1 MGGVILVRGL
11 LGFGRGLRKLIGMAR
26 GGVRTITNPL

>member
-11 LGFGRGLRKLIGMAR
+11 LGFGRGVEEAYWDG
-26 GGVRTITNPL
+26 